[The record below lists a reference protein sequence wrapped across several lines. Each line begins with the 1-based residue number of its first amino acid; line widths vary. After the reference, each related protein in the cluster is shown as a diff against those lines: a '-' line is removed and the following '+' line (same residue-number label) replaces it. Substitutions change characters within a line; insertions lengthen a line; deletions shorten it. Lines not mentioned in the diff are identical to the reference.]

1 MTPTEFKQAQEA
13 LGFTNQQMA
22 DLLCCS
28 LRLVEMMRQ
37 GERAV
42 SPRTEKLIKRELST

>member
-1 MTPTEFKQAQEA
+1 MTPAEFKQAQLR
-13 LGFTNQQMA
+13 LGLTNQQMA

-28 LRLVEMMRQ
+28 LRLVEAMRQ

-42 SPRTEKLIKRELST
+42 SARTAKLIDRALS